1 MITEQW
7 KKSPKSGTN
16 SGSCVEVRRRDG
28 TIQVR
33 DSKDREGPVLT
44 FDREGWKEFVHA
56 VREGNSTCEGRTP
69 PQSAVL
75 VAVLHRLQRS

>member
-1 MITEQW
+1 MPIEGHEQW

-56 VREGNSTCEGRTP
+56 VREGEFN
-69 PQSAVL
+69 L
-75 VAVLHRLQRS
+75 